1 MANSLDNL
9 RPNITTT
16 EQAQALGR
24 KGGLASV
31 ESKKRKKTMR
41 ENAELLLSL
50 PLQEGELK
58 EQIKKLGLED
68 DEVTNQMAVMVSL
81 FQKALS
87 GDVNAFNSLQATKG
101 EKPVA
106 EVVLTPKKT
115 ADIDVEEIK
124 KRLPPVINEKEIAI
138 KEVKVVEE
146 DA

>member
-1 MANSLDNL
+1 MKGVEVMANEQNL
-9 RPNITTT
+9 RPGQYKLTV
-16 EQAQALGR
+16 EQAK
-24 KGGLASV
+24 KGGLASA

-115 ADIDVEEIK
+115 DIDVEEIK
-124 KRLPPVINEKEIAI
+124 KRLPPVVNEKDIVI
-138 KEVKVVEE
+138 VEE
-146 DA
+146 KDVQ

>member
-31 ESKKRKKTMR
+31 ESKRRKKTMR

-50 PLQEGELK
+50 PLKDGKLK
-58 EQIKKLGLED
+58 EQIKALGLPD
-68 DEVTNQMAVMVSL
+68 DDLTNQMAIMASMWK
-81 FQKALS
+81 KALA
-87 GDVNAFNSLQATKG
+87 GDVSAFSALQATIG

-115 ADIDVEEIK
+115 DIDVEEIK

-138 KEVKVVEE
+138 KEVKLAEE
-146 DA
+146 DV

>member
-24 KGGLASV
+24 IGGLKSV

-124 KRLPPVINEKEIAI
+124 KRLPPVINEKEIAV
-138 KEVKVVEE
+138 KEVKAVEE
-146 DA
+146 DV

>member
-9 RPNITTT
+9 RPNIRTT

-31 ESKKRKKTMR
+31 ESKRRKKTMR

-50 PLQEGELK
+50 PLKEGKLK

-106 EVVLTPKKT
+106 EVILTPNKQ
-115 ADIDVEEIK
+115 DIDVEEIK
-124 KRLPPVINEKEIAI
+124 KRLPPVINEKGIAI
-138 KEVKVVEE
+138 KEVKLAEE
-146 DA
+146 ER

>member
-1 MANSLDNL
+1 LANSLDNL

-31 ESKKRKKTMR
+31 ESKRRKKTMR

-50 PLQEGELK
+50 PLKEGKLK
-58 EQIKKLGLED
+58 EQIKALGLSD
-68 DEVTNQMAVMVSL
+68 DDLTNQMAMMASML
-81 FQKALS
+81 RKALS
-87 GDVNAFNSLQATKG
+87 GDVNAFNTLQATIG

-115 ADIDVEEIK
+115 DIDVEEIK
-124 KRLPPVINEKEIAI
+124 KRLPPVLHEKEIAI
-138 KEVKVVEE
+138 KEVKLAEE
-146 DA
+146 DV

>member
-31 ESKKRKKTMR
+31 ESKRRKKTMR

-50 PLQEGELK
+50 PLKEGKLK
-58 EQIKKLGLED
+58 EQIKALGLSD
-68 DEVTNQMAVMVSL
+68 DDLTNQMAMMASML
-81 FQKALS
+81 RKALS
-87 GDVNAFNSLQATKG
+87 GDVNAFNTLQATIG

-115 ADIDVEEIK
+115 DIDVEEIK
-124 KRLPPVINEKEIAI
+124 KRLPPVLHEKEIAI
-138 KEVKVVEE
+138 KEVKLAEE
-146 DA
+146 DV